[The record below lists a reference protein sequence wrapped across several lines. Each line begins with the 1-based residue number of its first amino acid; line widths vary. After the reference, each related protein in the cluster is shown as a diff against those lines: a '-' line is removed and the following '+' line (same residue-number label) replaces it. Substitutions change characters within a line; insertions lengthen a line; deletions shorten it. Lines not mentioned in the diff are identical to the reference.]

1 MDTRFSVLTLP
12 ECFRMESRRPMFGEF
27 ASDGQALNVGG
38 MNTKSLV
45 SVIGVVDGVFFCQLV
60 VLLCLL
66 HNTAGCRSILME
78 IYFNHSSVDGIRWHV
93 SYHIEKVQ
101 L

>member
-45 SVIGVVDGVFFCQLV
+45 SVIGVVDGVFFLSVGCFT
-60 VLLCLL
+60 LLIAQYSRVSINFNGNLL
-66 HNTAGCRSILME
+66 QPLFS
-78 IYFNHSSVDGIRWHV
+78 
-93 SYHIEKVQ
+93 
-101 L
+101 